1 MKVYTLLGLALLIA
15 ACTAEKESYT
25 HTLAQGE
32 GIPSSVI
39 YYWQE
44 ATGIG
49 VTGALDLMESATHIV
64 KTPLKNIDIEVPQVA
79 NGNYSISIEN
89 EAGTTI
95 FTEIPEKFINMDA
108 EVSFSSK
115 VFEPFF
121 LKEWNPM
128 KGKDYT
134 TLYIKSK
141 LDNQV
146 FYIKVVLTGTTQ
158 EIAKYSEDF

>member
-1 MKVYTLLGLALLIA
+1 MKVYIYSVVLLFA
-15 ACTAEKESYT
+15 ACAAEKEAYT
-25 HTLAQGE
+25 HTLVQGK
-32 GIPSSVI
+32 GLPSSVI

-44 ATGIG
+44 TTGVG
-49 VTGALDLMESATHIV
+49 VTGALDLMEAATPIV
-64 KTPLKNIDIEVPQVA
+64 QVSLENTDIVIPQVA

-89 EAGTTI
+89 EAGTTT

-108 EVSFSSK
+108 EVLFSSK
-115 VFEPFF
+115 VFEPYF
-121 LKEWNPM
+121 LKEWTPM
-128 KGKDYT
+128 KGTDYT